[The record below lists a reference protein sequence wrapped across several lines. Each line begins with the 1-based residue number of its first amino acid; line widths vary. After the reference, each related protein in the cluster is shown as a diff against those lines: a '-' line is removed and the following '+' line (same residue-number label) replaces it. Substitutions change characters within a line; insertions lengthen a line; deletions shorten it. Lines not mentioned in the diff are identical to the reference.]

1 VDGVFFVVL
10 TVIVEQFGVA
20 REKLVAFEVNGLV

>member
-10 TVIVEQFGVA
+10 TVIVEQCGVT